1 MSMTPAGSRKWAKM
15 TAANIGKQVAMV
27 LDDYV
32 CSAPVVQSE
41 ITGGGTSITGSF
53 QLKTPRTWPTS

>member
-1 MSMTPAGSRKWAKM
+1 M

-32 CSAPVVQSE
+32 ISAPVVQSE
-41 ITGGGTSITGSF
+41 ITGGGTSITGDF
-53 QLKTPRTWPTS
+53 RLKKPRTWPTA